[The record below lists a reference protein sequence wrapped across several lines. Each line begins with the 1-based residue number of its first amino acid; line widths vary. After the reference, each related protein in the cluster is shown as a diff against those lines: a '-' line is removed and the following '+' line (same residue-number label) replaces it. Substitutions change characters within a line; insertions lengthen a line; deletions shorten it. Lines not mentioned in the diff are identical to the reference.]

1 MTMPVTLEPQA
12 PITHTQALLEQGLY
26 APVDVGRDWL
36 KIFRYQ
42 GFVFD
47 AYCIHCK
54 QSGPFRVAG
63 ANFRG
68 SNDEIDENVL
78 QDGLFD
84 VDAKCM
90 RASHTYCFNFH
101 QSKRSIIQKVGQ
113 FPSLEDI
120 AGADIEKYRSQLK
133 GGAFNELRKAT
144 GLASHGIGIGAF
156 VYLRRIFERLVEEH
170 RQLLEQRESP
180 IEGFDTMRMEE
191 KIHALRSVLPTAI
204 VKHRGAYGILSKG
217 LHELSEQECKDYFP
231 VVRAAIIQMLEEDWI
246 ERERRRN
253 EVELERQLQ
262 AIARKLEGGARSA
275 PE

>member
-1 MTMPVTLEPQA
+1 MTTPVTLKPEA
-12 PITHTQALLEQGLY
+12 PFTHAQALLELGLY
-26 APVDVGRDWL
+26 APVDVGVEWL
-36 KIFRYQ
+36 RVFRHR

-47 AYCIHCK
+47 TYCIHCK
-54 QSGPFRVAG
+54 RSGPFKVSGG
-63 ANFRG
+63 AFRG
-68 SNDEIDENVL
+68 TDTQIDDHIL
-78 QDGLFD
+78 TDGLFD

-90 RASHTYCFNFH
+90 RAQHNYCFNFH
-101 QSKRSIIQKVGQ
+101 QSKKSIIQKVGQ

-120 AGADIEKYRSQLK
+120 SGADIEKYRSQLK

-170 RQLLEQRESP
+170 RQLLEQREPP
-180 IEGFDTMRMEE
+180 IEGFNTMRMEE
-191 KIHALRSVLPTAI
+191 KIQALRSVLPTAI

-217 LHELSEQECKDYFP
+217 LHELSEQECKEYFP

-253 EVELERQLQ
+253 EIELERQLQ
-262 AIARKLEGGARSA
+262 AISSKLKRADGSA
-275 PE
+275 PD

>member
-1 MTMPVTLEPQA
+1 MTTPAMPEPQA
-12 PITHTQALLEQGLY
+12 PITHSQALLEQGLY
-26 APVDVGRDWL
+26 APVEVGRDWIAVL
-36 KIFRYQ
+36 RHE

-47 AYCIHCK
+47 AYCVHCK
-54 QSGPFRVAG
+54 QSGPFRVAAG
-63 ANFRG
+63 TFRG
-68 SNDEIDENVL
+68 TDAQIDEHVL
-78 QDGLFD
+78 RNGLFEI
-84 VDAKCM
+84 VARCM
-90 RASHTYCFNFH
+90 RAQHAYVFYFH

-113 FPSLEDI
+113 YPSLEDI

-170 RQLLEQRESP
+170 RQLLEQREAP
-180 IEGFDTMRMEE
+180 LEGFDTMRMEE

-253 EVELERQLQ
+253 EIELERQLQ
-262 AIARKLEGGARSA
+262 AISHKLKGAKSA
-275 PE
+275 PG

>member
-1 MTMPVTLEPQA
+1 MLVGGWLE
-12 PITHTQALLEQGLY
+12 
-26 APVDVGRDWL
+26 V
-36 KIFRYQ
+36 FRNE
-42 GFVFD
+42 GFVYD
-47 AYCIHCK
+47 AYCIACK
-54 QSGPFRVAG
+54 QSGPFRVAKGTFKG
-63 ANFRG
+63 AD
-68 SNDEIDENVL
+68 SLVDEYVL
-78 QDGLFD
+78 IDGLFD
-84 VDAKCM
+84 VEAKCM
-90 RASHTYCFNFH
+90 RASHKYFFNFH
-101 QSKRSIIQKVGQ
+101 QSKKSIIQKVGQ

-156 VYLRRIFERLVEEH
+156 VYLRRIFERLVEET
-170 RQLLEQRESP
+170 RPILEKREAT

-204 VKHRGAYGILSKG
+204 VRHRGAYGILSKG

-253 EVELERQLQ
+253 EIELERQLQ
-262 AIARKLEGGARSA
+262 AISRKLKGAVESA
-275 PE
+275 PD